1 MRKAVLISIQ
11 GTQCYEGDEPQA
23 LELMTNGFYE
33 KQPDRCRILYEE
45 TEMTGMDGVK
55 TVFEIFP
62 DHVELNR
69 AGAVESQMV
78 FRPGERMESLYDLG
92 FGALLI
98 AVTATR
104 VCAYFDENG
113 GSLDLAYDIEVEH
126 AARGINTYHIEV
138 TPLADA

>member
-33 KQPDRCRILYEE
+33 KQPDRCQILYEE
-45 TEMTGMDGVK
+45 TEMTGMEGVK

-69 AGAVESQMV
+69 AGAVESQWCSV
-78 FRPGERMESLYDLG
+78 W
-92 FGALLI
+92 
-98 AVTATR
+98 
-104 VCAYFDENG
+104 ENG
-113 GSLDLAYDIEVEH
+113 WNHCMIWDLAH
-126 AARGINTYHIEV
+126 CSLR
-138 TPLADA
+138 

>member
-33 KQPDRCRILYEE
+33 KQPDRCQILYEE
-45 TEMTGMDGVK
+45 TEMTGMEGVK

-78 FRPGERMESLYDLG
+78 FRLGERMESLYDLG

-104 VCAYFDENG
+104 V
-113 GSLDLAYDIEVEH
+113 YDIEVEH

>member
-33 KQPDRCRILYEE
+33 KQPDRCQILYEE
-45 TEMTGMDGVK
+45 TEMTGMEGVK

-78 FRPGERMESLYDLG
+78 FRLGERMESLYDLG

-104 VCAYFDENG
+104 VCASFDENG
-113 GSLDLAYDIEVEH
+113 D
-126 AARGINTYHIEV
+126 R
-138 TPLADA
+138 

>member
-92 FGALLI
+92 SAHPLMKMEGRWTWPTILRWS
-98 AVTATR
+98 TQP
-104 VCAYFDENG
+104 
-113 GSLDLAYDIEVEH
+113 
-126 AARGINTYHIEV
+126 AAS
-138 TPLADA
+138 TPIISR